1 MEILA
6 QLLGG
11 TLSTIF
17 VGYNDELRE
26 MTASGFHVFAL
37 AFLFNGTN
45 IFGSAFFTA
54 LGDGLVSGILS
65 FLRTLVFE
73 CGAVLLLS
81 TIFGLSGIWWAP
93 VAAESGAFL
102 VTIAF
107 FVGKRRK
114 YGYA

>member
-26 MTASGFHVFAL
+26 MTASGFHIFAL

-107 FVGKRRK
+107 FVGKRKK